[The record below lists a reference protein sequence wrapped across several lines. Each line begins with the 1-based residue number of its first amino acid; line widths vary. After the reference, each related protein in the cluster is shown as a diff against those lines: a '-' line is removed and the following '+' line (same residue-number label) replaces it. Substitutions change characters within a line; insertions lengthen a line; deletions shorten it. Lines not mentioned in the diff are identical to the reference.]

1 MFTLLLSFFLEKWT
15 LLLNFVFVLL
25 SLLSFRAARSV
36 VRLVFFDPVKNV
48 NFYLLSFF
56 HLVNFFHFS
65 SIMPATPLMFCWG
78 GNLLWT
84 SVWQIFSL
92 FCNIFCNNFS
102 YVHVHKKILTTLK
115 FNSKSQRQINEKY
128 IWSAWFF
135 ANKILTKEMSVVS

>member
-1 MFTLLLSFFLEKWT
+1 MEKWT
-15 LLLNFVFVLL
+15 CFWEMGWGVVPMIFWKEKKMKNTIYNIRLDKKLLLNFVFVLL

-102 YVHVHKKILTTLK
+102 YVHVHKKI
-115 FNSKSQRQINEKY
+115 
-128 IWSAWFF
+128 
-135 ANKILTKEMSVVS
+135 

>member
-1 MFTLLLSFFLEKWT
+1 MIFWKEKKMKNT
-15 LLLNFVFVLL
+15 ICNFRLDKKLLLNFVFVLL
-25 SLLSFRAARSV
+25 SLLSFRFAHSF
-36 VRLVFFDPVKNV
+36 VRLLFFDPVKNV

-65 SIMPATPLMFCWG
+65 SIMPTTPLMFCCG

-102 YVHVHKKILTTLK
+102 YMYIKNFKQRWNLILSLQDKYNKT
-115 FNSKSQRQINEKY
+115 Y
-128 IWSAWFF
+128 IWSVWFF
-135 ANKILTKEMSVVS
+135 E